1 MLRKGE
7 IDWIAR
13 LYALS
18 KTNRKLQEIK
28 NKLKT

>member
-13 LYALS
+13 LYVFF
-18 KTNRKLQEIK
+18 KINRKLQEIK
-28 NKLKT
+28 NKLKI